1 MSDDLSKREVW
12 IDTARG
18 IAILLVVLGHIF
30 PMEHKANQIIYSF
43 HVPIF
48 FIISGMLLSINYDK
62 WICMSFKDI
71 AIKKFKE
78 YMYPYLIFSIISITT
93 SFVSFV
99 KADAFDILKG
109 TITLEGYL
117 ALWFLPTLL
126 FSELLFVF
134 VVKKIRNVKF
144 RVLIVFGII
153 IMATY
158 VIKAFFGVI
167 YGYTTIEIIKE
178 CVITLNN
185 EITRFLIAS
194 VFIFFGFYFNKLF
207 SRFVSSDLYKKIS
220 IKVLIFCVLLFIDVI
235 LLFFKNSVDLHYS
248 VIGNPILYY
257 SKAVFLS
264 IFVIYACKLFDI
276 ETKYNILAFWG
287 KNSLIIFVTHL
298 NLGISQMMK
307 FMFVGGLFI
316 KFILVMVIETII
328 IFIINKWLKWLVNY
342 KELTLTIGKIKNKC
356 IGDR

>member
-30 PMEHKANQIIYSF
+30 PVEHKVNQIIYSF

-71 AIKKFKE
+71 AIKKIKE
-78 YMYPYLIFSIISITT
+78 YMYPYLIFSIISIPT
-93 SFVSFV
+93 SFVSIV
-99 KADAFDILKG
+99 KADAFDILKE

-117 ALWFLPTLL
+117 TLWFLPTLL

-134 VVKKIRNVKF
+134 VVKKTRNVKF
-144 RVLIVFGII
+144 QVLIVFGII

-185 EITRFLIAS
+185 EITRSLIAS

-207 SRFVSSDLYKKIS
+207 SRFISSDLYKK
-220 IKVLIFCVLLFIDVI
+220 
-235 LLFFKNSVDLHYS
+235 Y
-248 VIGNPILYY
+248 P
-257 SKAVFLS
+257 
-264 IFVIYACKLFDI
+264 
-276 ETKYNILAFWG
+276 
-287 KNSLIIFVTHL
+287 
-298 NLGISQMMK
+298 
-307 FMFVGGLFI
+307 
-316 KFILVMVIETII
+316 
-328 IFIINKWLKWLVNY
+328 
-342 KELTLTIGKIKNKC
+342 
-356 IGDR
+356 